1 MFEDCVIE
9 SARESTGIDGL
20 YYNNDV
26 ECMHF
31 KEKLEE
37 CFKME

>member
-9 SARESTGIDGL
+9 SARESIGIDGL

-31 KEKLEE
+31 KEKLEQY
-37 CFKME
+37 FKKE